1 MEECALRLRTRPL
14 IHHTVV
20 RLHVRL
26 FRLVFFFIFV
36 SYLYAHFMANRKFIR
51 IVNLWAVFQCN
62 QLSM

>member
-20 RLHVRL
+20 RLHARS
-26 FRLVFFFIFV
+26 FRLVFFHFCF
-36 SYLYAHFMANRKFIR
+36 LYAHFMANRKFIR